1 MTARRSQIGATRRTD
16 TVHAPCMLRCGAES
30 WFRKLASIG
39 PRCAQEGQRRG
50 FKGAAK
56 ELQRSSQG
64 ASKGPQRGFKGAQR
78 DLKGAA
84 KEQPGGF
91 EGMPIEQ
98 QPVAH
103 GCQADGRDTKPVAMA
118 LSLSSGPRG
127 SRLDLRGGVPG
138 CPCGVPARRGGV
150 PGCLAEFLD
159 TLRSSW
165 IPCGVSAG
173 RCAGQPGRS
182 WDLSGELNWHVA
194 CLPLIQPTYGE

>member
-1 MTARRSQIGATRRTD
+1 MRHDALIRCMPHVCSGVVRS
-16 TVHAPCMLRCGAES
+16 
-30 WFRKLASIG
+30 
-39 PRCAQEGQRRG
+39 RG
-50 FKGAAK
+50 FASLHRSGPAVHRKGN
-56 ELQRSSQG
+56 EG
-64 ASKGPQRGFKGAQR
+64 ASKGLQRG
-78 DLKGAA
+78 LKGAA
-84 KEQPGGF
+84 KEQPRGF

-150 PGCLAEFLD
+150 HGCLAEFLD